1 MPNGARTTTAPAIPR
16 TATRNARM
24 ASIAMRVPDRVV
36 GNEEIAARIGVSGDW
51 IVSRT
56 GVRERRHAAP
66 EERLDALAA
75 AAGRDALARAEVEPA
90 DLDLVL
96 VATMAPDDLSPNA
109 APLVAELLGAHRA
122 GAFDVGAACTGFLSG
137 LSVAA
142 AQVESGRADAAL
154 VVGADL
160 LSRITDRED
169 RSTAALFADGAGAAL
184 VAPGGD
190 GEGAIG
196 PIVLGADGTGAT
208 TIRATFAERKLR
220 MQGHDTFRQ
229 AVRRLSES
237 TVAAVER
244 AGLGLDEID
253 LFVYHQANTRILSA
267 VGERLELD
275 PARVIDCIERY
286 GNTSSATVPI
296 ALVEAEAAG
305 RLEPGAKVLLAA
317 FGAGFTWGAGVVE
330 WG

>member
-1 MPNGARTTTAPAIPR
+1 VPNGTRTTAAPAVPR

-36 GNEEIAARIGVSGDW
+36 GNEEIAERIGVSGDW

-66 EERLDALAA
+66 EERLDELAA
-75 AAGRDALARAEVEPA
+75 AAGRDALARAEVDPA

-122 GAFDVGAACTGFLSG
+122 GAFDVGAACTGFISS

-169 RSTAALFADGAGAAL
+169 RSTAGLFADGAGAA
-184 VAPGGD
+184 VIAPGRD

-196 PIVLGADGTGAT
+196 PIVLGADGSGAP